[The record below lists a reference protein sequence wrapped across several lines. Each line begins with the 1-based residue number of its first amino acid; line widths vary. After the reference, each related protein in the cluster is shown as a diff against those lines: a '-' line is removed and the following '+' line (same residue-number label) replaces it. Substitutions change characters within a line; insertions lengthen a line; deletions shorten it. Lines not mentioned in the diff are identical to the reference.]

1 MFNIFIAETILKQV
15 IETEG
20 KKPEASRTYLYKVMR
35 MKLMK
40 KVYVAAET
48 PDAVWAKAL
57 EEQHKIKTDYS
68 KSAYI
73 QGIKDHP
80 ETVLQYPSSIF
91 ILDIPLQDAMNI
103 QASYGVICL
112 SGENASIACLIDV
125 NDEQT
130 TGDQEAIGN
139 GWGTVLKSL
148 KGVPSNA
155 LLLTDRYLFSGYYAK
170 TGNGI
175 DNVRNILDTLLPKT
189 FLGEYHVT
197 IVFDNENKNE
207 RYASFNDIVAQL
219 STIRQA
225 LHRDYP
231 VNMEILG
238 ITPDCEVYNDLHNRR
253 IVSNY
258 FIVKVE
264 HKMAA
269 FNKNISTCE
278 QTITPQVLFT
288 VDSLNHNSTPPLK
301 AIDHVIAAIRK
312 FSRIA
317 SRSSEATDYFYALND
332 KRMGKCTGIK
342 NRLLK

>member
-130 TGDQEAIGN
+130 TGYTQDEWLENWRG
-139 GWGTVLKSL
+139 
-148 KGVPSNA
+148 
-155 LLLTDRYLFSGYYAK
+155 R
-170 TGNGI
+170 TGH
-175 DNVRNILDTLLPKT
+175 P
-189 FLGEYHVT
+189 
-197 IVFDNENKNE
+197 
-207 RYASFNDIVAQL
+207 
-219 STIRQA
+219 
-225 LHRDYP
+225 
-231 VNMEILG
+231 
-238 ITPDCEVYNDLHNRR
+238 
-253 IVSNY
+253 
-258 FIVKVE
+258 
-264 HKMAA
+264 
-269 FNKNISTCE
+269 
-278 QTITPQVLFT
+278 
-288 VDSLNHNSTPPLK
+288 
-301 AIDHVIAAIRK
+301 
-312 FSRIA
+312 
-317 SRSSEATDYFYALND
+317 
-332 KRMGKCTGIK
+332 
-342 NRLLK
+342 